1 MYNNTARHDVFLRRG
16 AEPTRTEDRVGY
28 GRQGTQTGTDA
39 TTLMDG
45 TGFFFQRTRTTHIHD
60 RFIQARHCNRYAHR
74 RYARCVA
81 VSVGSEIDSASSNA
95 IDTYNKVCDRRRRDR
110 TGDIP

>member
-1 MYNNTARHDVFLRRG
+1 MYTARHDVFLRRG

-60 RFIQARHCNRYAHR
+60 RFIHSRYKEFGHP
-74 RYARCVA
+74 
-81 VSVGSEIDSASSNA
+81 EM
-95 IDTYNKVCDRRRRDR
+95 
-110 TGDIP
+110 